1 MIHNPNSMGY
11 KTTKERFEEQNPD
24 VHMGVYKHLCTVVAV
39 SQTILTLQIM
49 KLLIGYVG
57 STIYTLN
64 N

>member
-1 MIHNPNSMGY
+1 MFIC
-11 KTTKERFEEQNPD
+11 E
-24 VHMGVYKHLCTVVAV
+24 YKHLCTVVAV

-64 N
+64 KLLTLFDLQGQASLPQAKRRAESK